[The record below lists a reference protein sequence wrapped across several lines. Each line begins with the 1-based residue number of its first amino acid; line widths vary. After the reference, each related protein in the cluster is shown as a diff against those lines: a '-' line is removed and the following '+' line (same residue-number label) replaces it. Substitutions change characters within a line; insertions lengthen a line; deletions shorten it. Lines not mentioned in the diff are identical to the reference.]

1 MSSYTAPPRKS
12 AYRQEIEED
21 APPVASLNEFES
33 GDYAADSGWVII
45 VLPRDSLP
53 AWKSLTQMEV
63 SGRSRLATSHDPTA
77 SPFAAASA
85 PLPSHST
92 AHSKEG
98 YSVYVFGFPAAATD
112 LVLDFFTPFGE
123 IVSTTPS
130 TEGGNWVT
138 ITYAQAWSAARAA
151 RKNGEILGGAL
162 MVGVKAVDE
171 DGLRRALAGAE
182 GGQDLVPSAP
192 SATPVPRQNGNAGGG
207 ATSTPSGV
215 GRPVNVLGPQSAF
228 KAAPTPTRK
237 GFLGLGGGG
246 ATAPSTPSGADPHAS
261 LFAEK
266 SKQAALAQQPQQK
279 GVLGKVSDMVFGW

>member
-1 MSSYTAPPRKS
+1 M
-12 AYRQEIEED
+12 
-21 APPVASLNEFES
+21 
-33 GDYAADSGWVII
+33 DSGCVNV
-45 VLPRDSLP
+45 VLPRDYLP
-53 AWKSLTQMEV
+53 DRTSLTSEA

-77 SPFAAASA
+77 SPFAAAAA
-85 PLPSHST
+85 PLPSRST

-112 LVLDFFTPFGE
+112 LVLDFFTQFGE

-162 MVGVKAVDE
+162 MIGVKAVDE

-192 SATPVPRQNGNAGGG
+192 SATPGPRQNGNSGG

-246 ATAPSTPSGADPHAS
+246 GGGATAPSTPGGADPHAS

-266 SKQAALAQQPQQK
+266 SRQAALAQQPQQK